1 MGNSQLHNVPHHADG
16 IFYGAKRVLQR
27 HRRKSNRAR
36 DGIFRTL
43 SRNNMVAGQNRNAP
57 ARTSLRSLVRH
68 RRVRQWHAPKPV
80 HRFDGL
86 HHSLLMIPTN
96 VKRPRNVDWKRAAA
110 ILYGDWGTSK
120 AYVIGLAFAVAGY
133 ASFWLIA
140 LMCVLTALVGIN
152 YMIICRLYPD
162 GGGVYASVRHRSEVI
177 SIVGAFLLI
186 ADYLVTA
193 AISALSAFQYLGVP
207 HPEKFAAASIL
218 AIGLLNL
225 LGPKQTGGLAFL
237 ISIPTAIVVIVLG
250 LFSLPHL
257 GTALGHLQPLQ
268 GTFGQNWA
276 GFVGI
281 VLALSGVEAIANATG
296 VMKLDPGTT
305 DENPRVVKT
314 STPAILIVMVEVC
327 LFTALLGLAMHA
339 LGGLQIVN
347 GDVNAPGAEGVRDYM
362 LRYMAQIFVG
372 GALGH
377 AFGFIVSIVFGLLL
391 LSAVNTAIVDLIAIQ
406 FLMSRDREIPK
417 IFQRLNKWG
426 VPSAGMLLATV
437 VPMLLVIIVK
447 DMSGLADLY
456 AVGVVGAIATNLGAT
471 STDRKLS
478 IKNSERMLMFGTFLV
493 MAAIEISLLI
503 DKPNA
508 RYFAVTI
515 LAVGLILRGLVQE
528 RRMKR
533 EAAPALAPKE
543 LAADF
548 AKATPEPA
556 SASLGVESI
565 LCAIRGT
572 GRTLDF
578 ALREARKAGA
588 RLYLLFVREQPF
600 MTEQDVGRK
609 WHEDAEASAIFS
621 EAKRKAA
628 DHQPLFCYAV
638 SPSAAET
645 IVDVAATL
653 GASRVIL
660 GAPQRSALINLLR
673 GNVIREVSNSLPDEI
688 DLLVY
693 A

>member
-1 MGNSQLHNVPHHADG
+1 
-16 IFYGAKRVLQR
+16 
-27 HRRKSNRAR
+27 
-36 DGIFRTL
+36 
-43 SRNNMVAGQNRNAP
+43 
-57 ARTSLRSLVRH
+57 
-68 RRVRQWHAPKPV
+68 
-80 HRFDGL
+80 
-86 HHSLLMIPTN
+86 
-96 VKRPRNVDWKRAAA
+96 VDWKRAAA

-133 ASFWLIA
+133 SSFWLIA
-140 LMCVLTALVGIN
+140 AMCVLTALVGLN
-152 YMIICRLYPD
+152 YMVICRLYPD

-193 AISALSAFQYLGVP
+193 AISALSAFQYLGLP
-207 HPEKFAAASIL
+207 HPEKFAAMSIL
-218 AIGLLNL
+218 IIGLLNL

-237 ISIPTAIVVIVLG
+237 ISVPTAVVVVILG
-250 LFSLPHL
+250 LFCLPHL
-257 GTALGHLQPLQ
+257 DESFAHLQPLH

-276 GFVGI
+276 AFVGI

-296 VMKLDPGTT
+296 VMKLDPGST
-305 DENPRVVKT
+305 DEKPSVVKT
-314 STPAILIVMVEVC
+314 STPAILIVMIEVC

-339 LGGLQIVN
+339 LSGLQIVN

-362 LRYMAQIFVG
+362 LRYMGQIFVG
-372 GALGH
+372 GALGPALGH
-377 AFGFIVSIVFGLLL
+377 AFGFLVSIVFGLLL
-391 LSAVNTAIVDLIAIQ
+391 LSAVNTAVVDLIAIQ

-426 VPSAGMLLATV
+426 VPSAGMLLATL
-437 VPMLLVIIVK
+437 VPMLLVIVVK

-478 IKNSERMLMFGTFLV
+478 IKTWERTLMFGTFVV
-493 MAAIEISLLI
+493 MAAIEMSLLI

-528 RRMKR
+528 RRMKK
-533 EAAPALAPKE
+533 EAAPALSPRQ
-543 LAADF
+543 
-548 AKATPEPA
+548 
-556 SASLGVESI
+556 LGVDVARPTSKAPAPSGGEAI
-565 LCAIRGT
+565 LCAVRSA

-578 ALREARKAGA
+578 ALREAARADS

-600 MTEQDVGRK
+600 MTEEDARRK
-609 WHEDAEASAIFS
+609 WQQDPEASTIFAEA
-621 EAKRKAA
+621 KQKAE
-628 DHQPLFCYAV
+628 DITPLFCYAV

-660 GAPQRSALINLLR
+660 GAPQRSALMNLLR
-673 GNVIREVSNSLPDEI
+673 GNVIREVSSSLPEEI

>member
-1 MGNSQLHNVPHHADG
+1 MP
-16 IFYGAKRVLQR
+16 
-27 HRRKSNRAR
+27 
-36 DGIFRTL
+36 
-43 SRNNMVAGQNRNAP
+43 
-57 ARTSLRSLVRH
+57 
-68 RRVRQWHAPKPV
+68 
-80 HRFDGL
+80 
-86 HHSLLMIPTN
+86 
-96 VKRPRNVDWKRAAA
+96 RAAA

-140 LMCVLTALVGIN
+140 AMCVLTALVGLN

-207 HPEKFAAASIL
+207 HPEKFASAAIL
-218 AIGLLNL
+218 IIGLLNL
-225 LGPKQTGGLAFL
+225 LGPKHTGGLAFL
-237 ISIPTAIVVIVLG
+237 ISVPTAIVVIVLG
-250 LFSLPHL
+250 LFSLPHI
-257 GTALGHLQPLQ
+257 GEAIGHLQPLHA
-268 GTFGQNWA
+268 GFWQNWA

-296 VMKLDPGTT
+296 VMRLDPGST
-305 DENPRVVKT
+305 DEHPSVVKT
-314 STPAILIVMVEVC
+314 STPAILWVMIEVC
-327 LFTALLGLAMHA
+327 VFTALLGLAMHA

-347 GDVNAPGAEGVRDYM
+347 GDVNAPGAHGVRDYM
-362 LRYMAQIFVG
+362 LRYMGEIFVG
-372 GALGH
+372 GALGPTLGH
-377 AFGFIVSIVFGLLL
+377 AFGFIVSIVFALLL
-391 LSAVNTAIVDLIAIQ
+391 LSAVNTAIVDLIMIQ
-406 FLMSRDREIPK
+406 FLMSRDRELPA
-417 IFQRLNKWG
+417 IFQGLNKWG
-426 VPSAGMLLATV
+426 VPSAGMLLATF

-471 STDRKLS
+471 STNLGATSTDRKLS
-478 IKNSERMLMFGTFLV
+478 IKSSERTLMFATFLV
-493 MAAIEISLLI
+493 MAAIEMSLLI

-515 LAVGLILRGLVQE
+515 LAIGLILRGLVQE
-528 RRMKR
+528 RRMKK
-533 EAAPALAPKE
+533 EALAPAQ
-543 LAADF
+543 LSIQQTTAARASVGGSSSPLPAGRGLDVI
-548 AKATPEPA
+548 TPGA
-556 SASLGVESI
+556 ESI

-578 ALREARKAGA
+578 ALREARQTGS

-600 MTEQDVGRK
+600 MTEQD
-609 WHEDAEASAIFS
+609 
-621 EAKRKAA
+621 AKRKWQEDPEASTIFAEAKSKTDA
-628 DHQPLFCYAV
+628 DHPPLFCYAV

-653 GASRVIL
+653 GASRVIV
-660 GAPQRSALINLLR
+660 GAPQRNALINLLR
-673 GNVIREVSNSLPDEI
+673 GNVIREVSNSLPEEI

>member
-57 ARTSLRSLVRH
+57 ARTSFRSLVRH
-68 RRVRQWHAPKPV
+68 GRVRQWHAPKPV

-140 LMCVLTALVGIN
+140 AMCVLTTLVGLN
-152 YMIICRLYPD
+152 YMVICRLYPD

-207 HPEKFAAASIL
+207 HPEKFAAL
-218 AIGLLNL
+218 AMMIIGLLNL

-237 ISIPTAIVVIVLG
+237 ISIPTAIVVVVLG

-257 GTALGHLQPLQ
+257 GTALGHLQPLH

-362 LRYMAQIFVG
+362 LRYMGQIFAG
-372 GALGH
+372 DALGPTFGH
-377 AFGFIVSIVFGLLL
+377 AFGFLVSIVFGLLL
-391 LSAVNTAIVDLIAIQ
+391 LSASNTAIVDLIAIQ
-406 FLMSRDREIPK
+406 FLMSRDRELPN

-426 VPSAGMLLATV
+426 VPSAGMLLATI
-437 VPMLLVIIVK
+437 VPMLLVILVK
-447 DMSGLADLY
+447 DMAGLSDLY

-478 IKNSERMLMFGTFLV
+478 IKSWERTLMFCTFIV
-493 MAAIEISLLI
+493 MGAIELSLLI

-508 RYFAVTI
+508 RYFAVTV

-528 RRMKR
+528 RRAKR
-533 EAAPALAPKE
+533 EAAAIPEKLPSQAEPSPAIARFASSTGSPAARPAPG
-543 LAADF
+543 
-548 AKATPEPA
+548 PVPG
-556 SASLGVESI
+556 SESI
-565 LCAIRGT
+565 LCA
-572 GRTLDF
+572 
-578 ALREARKAGA
+578 
-588 RLYLLFVREQPF
+588 
-600 MTEQDVGRK
+600 
-609 WHEDAEASAIFS
+609 
-621 EAKRKAA
+621 
-628 DHQPLFCYAV
+628 
-638 SPSAAET
+638 
-645 IVDVAATL
+645 
-653 GASRVIL
+653 
-660 GAPQRSALINLLR
+660 
-673 GNVIREVSNSLPDEI
+673 
-688 DLLVY
+688 
-693 A
+693 

>member
-1 MGNSQLHNVPHHADG
+1 
-16 IFYGAKRVLQR
+16 
-27 HRRKSNRAR
+27 
-36 DGIFRTL
+36 
-43 SRNNMVAGQNRNAP
+43 
-57 ARTSLRSLVRH
+57 
-68 RRVRQWHAPKPV
+68 
-80 HRFDGL
+80 
-86 HHSLLMIPTN
+86 MIPTDI
-96 VKRPRNVDWKRAAA
+96 KRPRNVDWKRAAA

-133 ASFWLIA
+133 SSFWLIA
-140 LMCVLTALVGIN
+140 AMCVLTALVGLN
-152 YMIICRLYPD
+152 YMVICRLYPD

-218 AIGLLNL
+218 IIGLLNL

-237 ISIPTAIVVIVLG
+237 ISVPTAIVVVVLG

-257 GTALGHLQPLQ
+257 GTALGHLQPLH

-305 DENPRVVKT
+305 DENPCVVKT
-314 STPAILIVMVEVC
+314 STPAILIVMAEVC

-339 LGGLQIVN
+339 LNGLQIVN

-362 LRYMAQIFVG
+362 LRYMGQVFVG
-372 GALGH
+372 GTLHPALGH

-478 IKNSERMLMFGTFLV
+478 IKTSERALMFGTFLV
-493 MAAIEISLLI
+493 MAAIEMSLLI

-528 RRMKR
+528 RRMKK
-533 EAAPALAPKE
+533 EAAPAFAAQQRAVHLARSI
-543 LAADF
+543 
-548 AKATPEPA
+548 PEVGSA
-556 SASLGVESI
+556 SAAEAI

-578 ALREARKAGA
+578 ALREARRAGA

-600 MTEQDVGRK
+600 MTEQDVRRK
-609 WHEDAEASAIFS
+609 WQEDPEASAIFT
-621 EAKRKAA
+621 EAKQKAENIT
-628 DHQPLFCYAV
+628 PLFCYAV

-660 GAPQRSALINLLR
+660 GAPQRNALINLLR
-673 GNVIREVSNSLPDEI
+673 GNVVREVSSSLPEDI

>member
-1 MGNSQLHNVPHHADG
+1 
-16 IFYGAKRVLQR
+16 
-27 HRRKSNRAR
+27 
-36 DGIFRTL
+36 
-43 SRNNMVAGQNRNAP
+43 
-57 ARTSLRSLVRH
+57 
-68 RRVRQWHAPKPV
+68 
-80 HRFDGL
+80 
-86 HHSLLMIPTN
+86 
-96 VKRPRNVDWKRAAA
+96 
-110 ILYGDWGTSK
+110 
-120 AYVIGLAFAVAGY
+120 
-133 ASFWLIA
+133 
-140 LMCVLTALVGIN
+140 MCVLTALVGIN

-257 GTALGHLQPLQ
+257 GTALGHLQPLH

-305 DENPRVVKT
+305 DENPCVVRT
-314 STPAILIVMVEVC
+314 STPAILIVLVEVC

-362 LRYMAQIFVG
+362 LRYMGQIFVG
-372 GALGH
+372 GALGPALGH
-377 AFGFIVSIVFGLLL
+377 AFGFLVSIVFGLLL

-406 FLMSRDREIPK
+406 FLMSRDRELPN

-426 VPSAGMLLATV
+426 VPSAGMLLATL
-437 VPMLLVIIVK
+437 VPMLLVIVVK
-447 DMSGLADLY
+447 DMSGLAELY

-471 STDRKLS
+471 ATDRKLS
-478 IKNSERMLMFGTFLV
+478 IKSWARTLMFGTFIV
-493 MAAIEISLLI
+493 MAAIEMSLLI

-528 RRMKR
+528 RRIKKDT
-533 EAAPALAPKE
+533 ATAPAS
-543 LAADF
+543 AALP
-548 AKATPEPA
+548 AQVVPASSEPA
-556 SASLGVESI
+556 SDSTSGESI
-565 LCAIRGT
+565 LC
-572 GRTLDF
+572 
-578 ALREARKAGA
+578 
-588 RLYLLFVREQPF
+588 
-600 MTEQDVGRK
+600 
-609 WHEDAEASAIFS
+609 
-621 EAKRKAA
+621 
-628 DHQPLFCYAV
+628 
-638 SPSAAET
+638 
-645 IVDVAATL
+645 
-653 GASRVIL
+653 
-660 GAPQRSALINLLR
+660 
-673 GNVIREVSNSLPDEI
+673 
-688 DLLVY
+688 
-693 A
+693 

>member
-1 MGNSQLHNVPHHADG
+1 
-16 IFYGAKRVLQR
+16 
-27 HRRKSNRAR
+27 
-36 DGIFRTL
+36 
-43 SRNNMVAGQNRNAP
+43 
-57 ARTSLRSLVRH
+57 
-68 RRVRQWHAPKPV
+68 
-80 HRFDGL
+80 
-86 HHSLLMIPTN
+86 MIPTN

-207 HPEKFAAASIL
+207 HPEKFAALSVL
-218 AIGLLNL
+218 VIGLLNL
-225 LGPKQTGGLAFL
+225 LGPKRTGGLAFL
-237 ISIPTAIVVIVLG
+237 VSVPTALVVVVLG

-257 GTALGHLQPLQ
+257 GEAFAHLEPLH
-268 GTFGQNWA
+268 GSFSRNWA

-296 VMKLDPGTT
+296 VMKLDPGST
-305 DENPRVVKT
+305 DERPSVVRT
-314 STPAILIVMVEVC
+314 STPAILMVMIEVC
-327 LFTALLGLAMHA
+327 IFTALLGLAMHA
-339 LGGLQIVN
+339 LSGLQIVN

-362 LRYMAQIFVG
+362 LRYMGQIFIG
-372 GALGH
+372 GTFGTPLGH
-377 AFGFIVSIVFGLLL
+377 IFAVIVSVVFALLL

-406 FLMSRDREIPK
+406 FLMARDRELPK

-471 STDRKLS
+471 STDRKLL
-478 IKNSERMLMFGTFLV
+478 IKSWERTLMFATFIV
-493 MAAIEISLLI
+493 MAAIELSLLI

-528 RRMKR
+528 RRMKK
-533 EAAPALAPKE
+533 EAVPLVPASVPVQL
-543 LAADF
+543 
-548 AKATPEPA
+548 TRNEPA
-556 SASLGVESI
+556 VADAGTGEAI

-578 ALREARKAGA
+578 ALREARETGR
-588 RLYLLFVREQPF
+588 RLYLLFVREQRF
-600 MTEQDVGRK
+600 MTEQDTKRK
-609 WHEDAEASAIFS
+609 WQEDPEASEIFAN
-621 EAKRKAA
+621 AKEKAG
-628 DHQPLFCYAV
+628 DRPPLFCYAV
-638 SPSAAET
+638 SESAAET
-645 IVDVAATL
+645 IADIAATL
-653 GASRVIL
+653 GASRLIL
-660 GAPQRSALINLLR
+660 GAPRRNALVNILR
-673 GNVIREVSNSLPDEI
+673 GNLVREVSDLLPEEI

>member
-1 MGNSQLHNVPHHADG
+1 MALTRQLTSSASLKGNGCREIRLLKK
-16 IFYGAKRVLQR
+16 GA
-27 HRRKSNRAR
+27 
-36 DGIFRTL
+36 L
-43 SRNNMVAGQNRNAP
+43 SREAVSFESNQ
-57 ARTSLRSLVRH
+57 L
-68 RRVRQWHAPKPV
+68 
-80 HRFDGL
+80 
-86 HHSLLMIPTN
+86 IPTD

-133 ASFWLIA
+133 ASFCLIA
-140 LMCVLTALVGIN
+140 AMCVLTALVGIN

-193 AISALSAFQYLGVP
+193 AISALSAFAYLGVP
-207 HPEKFAAASIL
+207 HPEKFAAAAIL
-218 AIGLLNL
+218 IIGVLNL
-225 LGPKQTGGLAFL
+225 LGPKHTGGLAFL
-237 ISIPTAIVVIVLG
+237 ISVPTAIVVVVLG
-250 LFSLPHL
+250 LFSLPHM
-257 GTALGHLQPLQ
+257 GEAIGHLQPLH
-268 GTFGQNWA
+268 GGFWQNWA

-296 VMKLDPGTT
+296 VMRLDPGST
-305 DENPRVVKT
+305 DAQPSVRKT
-314 STPAILIVMVEVC
+314 STPAILWVMIEVC
-327 LFTALLGLAMHA
+327 VFTALLGLAMHA
-339 LGGLQIVN
+339 LGGLQILN
-347 GDVNAPGAEGVRDYM
+347 GDVNAPGAQGVRDYM
-362 LRYMAQIFVG
+362 LRYMGEIFVG
-372 GALGH
+372 GALGPALGH
-377 AFGFIVSIVFGLLL
+377 AFGFIVSIVFALLL
-391 LSAVNTAIVDLIAIQ
+391 LSAVNTAIVDLIMIQ
-406 FLMSRDREIPK
+406 FLMSRDRELPA

-426 VPSAGMLLATV
+426 VPSAGMLLATI
-437 VPMLLVIIVK
+437 VPMSLVILVK
-447 DMSGLADLY
+447 DMAGLADLY

-471 STDRKLS
+471 ATDRKLS
-478 IKNSERMLMFGTFLV
+478 IKPWERTLMFATFIV
-493 MAAIEISLLI
+493 MAAIEMSLLI

-515 LAVGLILRGLVQE
+515 LAVGLILRGLAQE
-528 RRMKR
+528 RRMRKEVAPPR
-533 EAAPALAPKE
+533 VSAALPMQVSPA
-543 LAADF
+543 AAG
-548 AKATPEPA
+548 PA
-556 SASLGVESI
+556 SDFTSAESI

-578 ALREARKAGA
+578 ALKEARETGR

-600 MTEQDVGRK
+600 MTEQDTKRK
-609 WHEDAEASAIFS
+609 WPDDPEASTIFAEA
-621 EAKRKAA
+621 KQKAV
-628 DHQPLFCYAV
+628 DHPPLFCYAV

-660 GAPQRSALINLLR
+660 GAPQRNALLNLIR
-673 GNVIREVSNSLPDEI
+673 GSVIREVSNSLPEEI

>member
-1 MGNSQLHNVPHHADG
+1 
-16 IFYGAKRVLQR
+16 
-27 HRRKSNRAR
+27 
-36 DGIFRTL
+36 
-43 SRNNMVAGQNRNAP
+43 
-57 ARTSLRSLVRH
+57 
-68 RRVRQWHAPKPV
+68 
-80 HRFDGL
+80 
-86 HHSLLMIPTN
+86 MIPTN
-96 VKRPRNVDWKRAAA
+96 IKRPRNVDVPRAAA

-140 LMCVLTALVGIN
+140 AMCVLTALVGIN
-152 YMIICRLYPD
+152 YMVICRLYPD

-218 AIGLLNL
+218 IIGLLNL

-237 ISIPTAIVVIVLG
+237 VSLPTALVVIVLG

-257 GTALGHLQPLQ
+257 GQAFAHLQPLH
-268 GTFGQNWA
+268 GTLGQNWA

-296 VMKLDPGTT
+296 VMKLDPGST
-305 DENPRVVKT
+305 DEHPSVVKT
-314 STPAILIVMVEVC
+314 STPAILMVMIEVC
-327 LFTALLGLAMHA
+327 VFTALLGLAMHA
-339 LGGLQIVN
+339 LNGLQIVN

-362 LRYMAQIFVG
+362 LRYMGQVFVG
-372 GALGH
+372 GSLGPALGH
-377 AFGFIVSIVFGLLL
+377 AFGFIVSIVFAMLL
-391 LSAVNTAIVDLIAIQ
+391 LSAVNTAIVDLIMIQ
-406 FLMSRDREIPK
+406 FLMSRDREVPA
-417 IFQRLNKWG
+417 IFHRLNKWG

-437 VPMLLVIIVK
+437 VPMLLVLLVK
-447 DMSGLADLY
+447 DMAGLADLY

-471 STDRKLS
+471 ATDRKLS
-478 IKNSERMLMFGTFLV
+478 IKSWERALMFTTFIV
-493 MAAIEISLLI
+493 MAAIEMSLII

-515 LAVGLILRGLVQE
+515 LAVGLILRGLVLE
-528 RRMKR
+528 RRMKK
-533 EAAPALAPKE
+533 EALPGELPLTVATAKPAVAPSQSVPGA
-543 LAADF
+543 
-548 AKATPEPA
+548 
-556 SASLGVESI
+556 ESI

-578 ALREARKAGA
+578 ALREARETGR

-600 MTEQDVGRK
+600 MTEQD
-609 WHEDAEASAIFS
+609 
-621 EAKRKAA
+621 AKRKWQEDPEASTVFA
-628 DHQPLFCYAV
+628 DAKQKAPDHPPLFCYAV

-660 GAPQRSALINLLR
+660 GAPQRNALINLLR
-673 GNVIREVSNSLPDEI
+673 GNVIREVSHSLPEDI